1 MQNYSNRDSRH
12 RRNSPQSRNPARGSQ
27 PYKLPDEVIEKGGE
41 PLVKAAE
48 ALGKKLAQH
57 LKTSQIRRIYSAV
70 KKIQMNATFQRNE
83 LVMLKPKLA
92 YAAAR
97 NDAVADLRDALTQ
110 AIDRVGEDPKRFK
123 NFVDFFEATLAYHK
137 AAGGQD

>member
-1 MQNYSNRDSRH
+1 MQNYSNRDSRQ
-12 RRNSPQSRNPARGSQ
+12 RRNPPQSRTSSRGSN
-27 PYKLPDEVIEKGGE
+27 PYQLPDAVIENGGE

-48 ALGKKLAQH
+48 ALGKKLARH

-70 KKIQMNATFQRNE
+70 KKIQMNATFQRND

-97 NDAVADLRDALTQ
+97 NEAVADLRDALTQ

-123 NFVDFFEATLAYHK
+123 NFVDFFEATLAYHR
-137 AAGGQD
+137 AAGGD